1 MVAVDLERLD
11 WACLPVFAAVAK
23 TGSINAAA
31 IVLAVSP
38 AKVSRDL
45 DMLEGMVGRPLL
57 VRTPRGVSLTPIGST
72 LLARVETMHD
82 TFVAFKDDVA
92 NAPAV
97 DTGQVTIAAFDGIA
111 TYWLARRLPEF
122 HRSNPKIE
130 IELKVVQHTAD
141 VLNGEA
147 DISLQFEEPTAS
159 NLIARQGG
167 WIHYI
172 PFASPGYL
180 NVFGTPDSMFEA
192 NKHRVLTH
200 SEYKMQTST
209 WAPGT
214 VQWKD
219 LIENVLQTNSSTVL
233 VEDCASDGGIAALP
247 SYIAECEPR
256 LMALNFRPL
265 ASLRFWVVFTERA
278 RDGEKFQPVLAW
290 LRECFN
296 PTRHPWFR
304 EAFVPPGIPSTAN

>member
-1 MVAVDLERLD
+1 MDLQKLD
-11 WACLPVFAAVAK
+11 WACLPVFAAVAR

-31 IVLAVSP
+31 TQLAVSP

-57 VRTPRGVSLTPIGST
+57 IRTPRGVSLTPIGST
-72 LLARVETMHD
+72 LLARVETMND

-122 HRSNPKIE
+122 HRSNPRIE
-130 IELKVVQHTAD
+130 IGLKVVQHTAD
-141 VLNGEA
+141 LINGEA
-147 DISLQFEEPTAS
+147 DIAVQFEEPTS
-159 NLIARQGG
+159 PNLISRVGG

-180 NVFGTPDSMFEA
+180 NVFGMPDNMFDA
-192 NKHRVLTH
+192 GKHRVLIH
-200 SEYKMQTST
+200 SEYKMQTGA
-209 WAPGT
+209 WAQGT
-214 VQWKD
+214 LAWK
-219 LIENVLQTNSSTVL
+219 EVVKNVLQTNSSTVL

-256 LMALNFRPL
+256 VLALNFRPL
-265 ASLRFWVVFTERA
+265 ASLRFWLVYTERA
-278 RDGEKFQPVLAW
+278 RDQEKFQPVLAW

-296 PTRHPWFR
+296 PARHPWFR
-304 EAFVPPGIPSTAN
+304 EAFVPPVLPVTTN